1 MIVTLGL
8 SPVES
13 VAVCYRVNAI
23 THGAGATLG
32 LSCQMQREFQ
42 NIYRYDPAKTITYLS
57 RERLKSL
64 KTRKVCALWLTSFS
78 PVVPTSRVVYEPV
91 DR

>member
-8 SPVES
+8 SPIES

-32 LSCQMQREFQ
+32 LSCQMLREFQ
-42 NIYRYDPAKTITYLS
+42 KIHLVWISNKISTNKIQ
-57 RERLKSL
+57 
-64 KTRKVCALWLTSFS
+64 
-78 PVVPTSRVVYEPV
+78 
-91 DR
+91 

>member
-8 SPVES
+8 SPLES

-42 NIYRYDPAKTITYLS
+42 RFISCGYQNKISTNKIQ
-57 RERLKSL
+57 
-64 KTRKVCALWLTSFS
+64 
-78 PVVPTSRVVYEPV
+78 
-91 DR
+91 